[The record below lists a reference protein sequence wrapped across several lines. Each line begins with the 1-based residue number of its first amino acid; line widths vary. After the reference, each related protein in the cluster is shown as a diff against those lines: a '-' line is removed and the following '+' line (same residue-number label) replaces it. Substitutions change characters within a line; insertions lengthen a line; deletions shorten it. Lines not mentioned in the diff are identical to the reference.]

1 MTLRRAVV
9 STASPLS
16 SHWTSVQSLT
26 ACSVT
31 YDSEDSKNFPPY
43 SALKVSGF
51 FLNSDFKNFGN
62 NFGFISADGQ
72 LRVKMP
78 DLIGPSSS
86 ARRCSSY
93 ILPIFLRGDE
103 MERIMES

>member
-51 FLNSDFKNFGN
+51 FLNSDFKVFGSS
-62 NFGFISADGQ
+62 FGFISELGQ
-72 LRVKMP
+72 FNVKMP
-78 DLIGPSSS
+78 DEIPSSS
-86 ARRCSSY
+86 AKRWSSY
-93 ILPIFLRGDE
+93 ILPIFFRGDE
-103 MERIMES
+103 MER